1 MRTRYP
7 LKVGFKHHRRKPA
20 AVKTFLGLA
29 LNSRATK
36 RLEVNFSDFTQ
47 ASRKS
52 KVSQDMDNDAE
63 VHPPW
68 GRNRKA
74 RVSRM
79 PSGDCDKQD
88 GDPEYCISSKSA
100 WKRGSGG
107 ESNESPK
114 LPPRFVPSTAIRSA
128 RNLSAPHAVESAAPA
143 ASSWSATRKCAL
155 SSALFRRVEV
165 PLALK

>member
-1 MRTRYP
+1 MDWQEWQIRTRYP
-7 LKVGFKHHRRKPA
+7 LKVGFKHYRRKPA

-29 LNSRATK
+29 LNSRETK

-79 PSGDCDKQD
+79 PSGNCDKQD
-88 GDPEYCISSKSA
+88 GDHNTASLQN
-100 WKRGSGG
+100 RHGSGARV
-107 ESNESPK
+107 ENQTSHRSCLLASFRPLPLEAPEISR
-114 LPPRFVPSTAIRSA
+114 PPRGRVR
-128 RNLSAPHAVESAAPA
+128 R
-143 ASSWSATRKCAL
+143 ASGIVL
-155 SSALFRRVEV
+155 VG
-165 PLALK
+165 